1 MQLFTVTGMT
11 CGHCVRAVTAAI
23 ASRDASAA
31 VRVDLEAG
39 RVEVDS
45 DLPRADLAAAI
56 AEEGYRVEPRPI

>member
-11 CGHCVRAVTAAI
+11 CGHCIRAVTAAI
-23 ASRDASAA
+23 TNRDAQAA
-31 VRVDLEAG
+31 VRVDLATG

-45 DLPRADLAAAI
+45 DLPSADLAAAI

>member
-23 ASRDASAA
+23 TNRDTHAA
-31 VRVDLEAG
+31 VRVDLATG

-45 DLPRADLAAAI
+45 EVPRTDLAAAI
-56 AEEGYRVEPRPI
+56 VEEGYEVAA